1 MGAEARRKQERT
13 VSRIRMTAV
22 EKGKAF
28 GSASTL
34 VAQMG
39 ILLGMVVSNQS
50 QPALVV
56 ASAASAISGSFGD
69 AFSMYISET
78 TAKTQEPLV
87 PAVSV
92 LITKLVIGAV
102 YVGLFFSVSNR
113 SILIPL
119 ATCLT
124 LVLLYYL
131 SIMAYPDDNSK
142 INTTFIQYTVLTT
155 CLVFVTSAFGF
166 MIKKSF

>member
-1 MGAEARRKQERT
+1 MAAATRRKQERI

-113 SILIPL
+113 SVLIPV
-119 ATCLT
+119 ATFLT

-131 SIMAYPDDNSK
+131 SMLAYPDDNAK
-142 INTTFIQYTVLTT
+142 INTTFLQYTALTT
-155 CLVFVTSAFGF
+155 CVVTITSAFGF

>member
-1 MGAEARRKQERT
+1 MATEVIQ
-13 VSRIRMTAV
+13 
-22 EKGKAF
+22 GKAF

-50 QPALVV
+50 QPALIV

-69 AFSMYISET
+69 AFSMYISESTAKRDNAT
-78 TAKTQEPLV
+78 TA
-87 PAVSV
+87 ASSV

-102 YVGLFFSVSNR
+102 YVSLFSLITNK
-113 SILIPL
+113 SILIPVAIL
-119 ATCLT
+119 LT

-131 SIMAYPDDNSK
+131 SILAYDGDTK
-142 INTTFIQYTVLTT
+142 KVNTTFLQYTALTT
-155 CLVFVTSAFGF
+155 CVVTITSAFGF
-166 MIKKSF
+166 MIKRSF